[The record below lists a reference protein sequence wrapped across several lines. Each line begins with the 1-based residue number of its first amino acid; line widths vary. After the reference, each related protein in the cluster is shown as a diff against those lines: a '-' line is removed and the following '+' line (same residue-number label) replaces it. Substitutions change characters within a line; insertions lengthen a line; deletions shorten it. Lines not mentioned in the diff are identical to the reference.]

1 MDPRLRLVALLGSV
15 AVFAFVVELVR
26 RRRLKEEY
34 SLLWLLTAVTLIL
47 LAAWDGLLNDVSDLI
62 GAASSQSTL
71 FFFGLMFV
79 VLMLLHFSVRI
90 SALER
95 RITSLV
101 QELGLLTLPPG
112 QRAGDGEEA
121 ADRDVPPK
129 PRERVGAGALAETTP
144 QRRVGE

>member
-1 MDPRLRLVALLGSV
+1 MDPKLRFIAVGGSV
-15 AVFAFVVELVR
+15 LVFAFVIELVR

-34 SLLWLLTAVTLIL
+34 SLLWILTAAAL
-47 LAAWDGLLNDVSDLI
+47 LLLSIWDGLLTDVSDLI
-62 GAASSQSTL
+62 GAAAPQSTL

-101 QELGLLTLPPG
+101 QELGLLSLSGPPATD
-112 QRAGDGEEA
+112 RVPDRRPEEHA
-121 ADRDVPPK
+121 P
-129 PRERVGAGALAETTP
+129 TP
-144 QRRVGE
+144 